1 MILYS
6 IKAEEE
12 TKRLK
17 MKIAFFG
24 ILFLH
29 LKFLPSAVAFTA
41 TSGTCIVD
49 QKRSRH
55 VLAAEASVSSPVGTS
70 YTLDG
75 EEIRGPITPLR
86 NFILV
91 RVKDTLTATSGGIL
105 LPDQSKERP
114 TEGLVVA
121 AGKGKIHP
129 FTAIRINNPI
139 KEGMSVLYGKY
150 DGKAIM
156 YNDDSC
162 QMIRDDDCLLYYE
175 GVTMKLDNIF
185 PVRDYILVALDED
198 RESLETSSGVVI
210 SSQVVADDVPCE
222 GTVVKIGEGR
232 LNSSGKLSPSPV
244 SVGERVKFKDY
255 AGNDVIIDGKPYS
268 VIKMVDILCSLSKE
282 VQALREATG
291 NDDEAP

>member
-1 MILYS
+1 
-6 IKAEEE
+6 
-12 TKRLK
+12 
-17 MKIAFFG
+17 MKIASFG
-24 ILFLH
+24 ILISGL
-29 LKFLPSAVAFTA
+29 LLMPSVDAFSTTLGTDAVRTK
-41 TSGTCIVD
+41 S
-49 QKRSRH
+49 SH
-55 VLAAEASVSSPVGTS
+55 VLAAESSLSSATDSS

-91 RVKDTLTATSGGIL
+91 KVKDTLTATSGGIL

-129 FTAIRINNPI
+129 FTAIRIHNPI

-175 GVTMKLDNIF
+175 GVTMKLDNVF
-185 PVRDYILVALDED
+185 PVRDYVLVALDED
-198 RESLETSSGVVI
+198 PESLATSSGVVI
-210 SSQVVADDVPCE
+210 ASQVVADDVPCE
-222 GTVVKIGEGR
+222 GTVVKVGEGR
-232 LNSSGKLSPSPV
+232 LNSSGEFSPSPV
-244 SVGERVKFKDY
+244 SAGERIKFKDY
-255 AGNDVIIDGKPYS
+255 AGNDVTIEGKPYS
-268 VIKMVDILCSLSKE
+268 VVKMVDILCSLSKE
-282 VQALREATG
+282 VQAMREG
-291 NDDEAP
+291 DDEAV

>member
-1 MILYS
+1 
-6 IKAEEE
+6 
-12 TKRLK
+12 
-17 MKIAFFG
+17 MKIASFG
-24 ILFLH
+24 ILVSGL
-29 LKFLPSAVAFTA
+29 LLMPSVDAFSTTLGTDAVRTK
-41 TSGTCIVD
+41 S
-49 QKRSRH
+49 SH
-55 VLAAEASVSSPVGTS
+55 VLAAESSLSSPTDSS

-91 RVKDTLTATSGGIL
+91 KVKDTLTATSGGIL

-129 FTAIRINNPI
+129 FTAIRIHNPI

-175 GVTMKLDNIF
+175 GVTMKLDNVF
-185 PVRDYILVALDED
+185 PVRDYVLVALDED
-198 RESLETSSGVVI
+198 PESLATSSGVVI
-210 SSQVVADDVPCE
+210 ASQVVADDVPCE
-222 GTVVKIGEGR
+222 GTVVKVGEGR
-232 LNSSGKLSPSPV
+232 LNSSGEFSPSPV
-244 SVGERVKFKDY
+244 SAGERIKFKDY
-255 AGNDVIIDGKPYS
+255 AGNDVTIEGKPYS
-268 VIKMVDILCSLSKE
+268 VVKMVDILCSLSKE
-282 VQALREATG
+282 VQAMREG
-291 NDDEAP
+291 DDEAV